1 MTDSFSE
8 QDLRAAARGDE
19 VAFTRVFRCLQ
30 PAVLRYLG
38 TLAPAVA
45 EDLAAET
52 WVRVVRG
59 LPGFVGDPAGLR
71 AWVLTIAHHR
81 YVDYVR
87 RVARTPAVVDE
98 PVETVADTAPATA
111 GGVRRAPTVED
122 HVAEVI
128 STEAALR
135 LIGRLPA
142 DQAQVVLLRVV
153 AGLDVARTAQVL
165 GKRPGAVRVAAHR
178 GLTRLRRIL
187 DEQPSPT
194 PDGAPGGGPGPA
206 VTHRDPRSVTGES

>member
-1 MTDSFSE
+1 MTDSFTE
-8 QDLRAAARGDE
+8 HDLRAAAGGDE

-30 PAVLRYLG
+30 PTVLRYLG
-38 TLAPAVA
+38 TLAPAAA

-59 LPGFVGDPAGLR
+59 LPGFTGDPAGLR

-81 YVDYVR
+81 YVDHVR

-98 PVETVADTAPATA
+98 PVETVADTAAVTA

-122 HVAEVI
+122 HVVEVI

-187 DEQPSPT
+187 DEQASPT
-194 PDGAPGGGPGPA
+194 PDTACDGGPGPA

>member
-1 MTDSFSE
+1 VTNSFTAH
-8 QDLRAAARGDE
+8 DLRAAARGDE

-38 TLAPAVA
+38 TLAPAAA

-52 WVRVVRG
+52 WVQVVRG
-59 LPGFVGDPAGLR
+59 LPGFTGDPAGLR

-81 YVDYVR
+81 YVDHVR
-87 RVARTPAVVDE
+87 RVARTPAIVAE
-98 PVETVADTAPATA
+98 PVESVADTAAATA
-111 GGVRRAPTVED
+111 GGARRAPTVED

-135 LIGRLPA
+135 LIGRLPT

-178 GLTRLRRIL
+178 GLARLRRIL
-187 DEQPSPT
+187 EDQPSPAS
-194 PDGAPGGGPGPA
+194 DGAPGGAPGHA
-206 VTHRDPRSVTGES
+206 VTHGDPRSVTGES